1 MLKLVTI
8 EKSFIDD
15 FRNTWPCLCVP
26 ENVTHIEAVFE
37 AKTGDLVDYDFYNG
51 AEIFVSRVWLENS
64 EDGISELLD
73 SARDNAN
80 CGEYPDGLIAKH
92 FWIAE

>member
-1 MLKLVTI
+1 MIKHVTI

-15 FRNTWPCLCVP
+15 FRNYWPCLAVP
-26 ENVTHIEAVFE
+26 ENVTHIEAAFE
-37 AKTGDLVDYDFYNG
+37 IKTGDLVCYDFCNG
-51 AEIFVSRVWLENS
+51 DNFVPRREDS

-73 SARDNAN
+73 SARDNAR

-92 FWIAE
+92 FWIAD

>member
-1 MLKLVTI
+1 MIRHVTI
-8 EKSFIDD
+8 EKSFIED
-15 FRNTWPCLCVP
+15 FRKSWPCLAVP
-26 ENVTHIEAVFE
+26 ENVTHIEAAFE
-37 AKTGDLVDYDFYNG
+37 IKTGDLVDYDFYNR
-51 AEIFVSRVWLENS
+51 ADDLVSRREDS

-73 SARDNAN
+73 SARDNAS

>member
-1 MLKLVTI
+1 MIKLVTI

-15 FRNTWPCLCVP
+15 FRNSWPCLAVP
-26 ENVTHIEAVFE
+26 ENVTHIEAAFE
-37 AKTGDLVDYDFYNG
+37 IKTGDLVDYDFYNR
-51 AEIFVSRVWLENS
+51 ADDLVSRREDS
-64 EDGISELLD
+64 EDGISELLV
-73 SARDNAN
+73 SARDNAS